1 VERVRAWPGVQSG
14 RALLDGE
21 PMTGHWFERTREY
34 AARNQGLPFEPLRFA
49 TEETVVLS
57 PIPCWAHLSPDLYR
71 ERVAALV
78 ESIEAAAALRR
89 AESNMSVV
97 GVKAILAMD
106 PQHRPA
112 KLAKS
117 PAPLLHA
124 FSKAARKAFYEAY
137 SWFVSLFRTAAETLK
152 AGDRSAPFPA
162 GSFPPGLPFVA
173 G

>member
-1 VERVRAWPGVQSG
+1 
-14 RALLDGE
+14 
-21 PMTGHWFERTREY
+21 
-34 AARNQGLPFEPLRFA
+34 
-49 TEETVVLS
+49 VLS
-57 PIPCWAHLSPDLYR
+57 PIPCWAHLPPDLYR
-71 ERVAALV
+71 KRVAALV
-78 ESIEAAAALRR
+78 ESIEEAAALRR
-89 AESNMSVV
+89 AESDLPVL

-137 SWFVSLFRTAAETLK
+137 SWFVALFRTAAETLK
-152 AGDRSAPFPA
+152 TGDRSAPFPA